1 MSEQEFAKEKPET
14 NVFVQLLQ
22 KYLPFWPLFALTIPI
37 AMSVAYVYFK
47 SQIPIYVATA
57 KVLLKDP
64 NKGGGDSK
72 VLDALNI
79 FSEKKL
85 LIMKYWY

>member
-1 MSEQEFAKEKPET
+1 MNEQEFFKEKQET

-37 AMSVAYVYFK
+37 ALSVAYVYLK

-72 VLDALNI
+72 VLDALI
-79 FSEKKL
+79 FLAKKRL
-85 LIMKYWY
+85 